1 MPVLT
6 REEFNAIE
14 FEAALTGDHQAAA
27 ERMARLAATGTQS
40 ETMARAEAFVRAGEQ
55 WLLADDP
62 GAAANGF
69 RMAIADGGP
78 VDVDPRAPLSR
89 ALFQLG
95 EGDQAYALIAELKSE
110 GRADARAC
118 DLITELLVEQ
128 SDLPAAL
135 DWATAGVELMLRDQA
150 AEGEHSGE
158 PEGEHSAVGSNGTD
172 QAGSTSAAQGAQAQA
187 TSASSG
193 LRDLLRLR
201 YRIRNDLRL
210 PEDDY
215 DRLLG
220 S

>member
-1 MPVLT
+1 VPLLT
-6 REEFNAIE
+6 REEFDAIE

-27 ERMARLAATGTQS
+27 ERMTELAATGVQS
-40 ETMARAEAFVRAGEQ
+40 ESMPRAEAFVRAGEQ
-55 WLLADDP
+55 WLLADNPDR
-62 GAAANGF
+62 AAYGF

-78 VDVDPRAPLSR
+78 VDVDPRVPLCR

-95 EGDQAYALIAELKSE
+95 HRDEAYALIGQLSSE
-110 GRADARAC
+110 GRTDARAC
-118 DLITELLVEQ
+118 DMITELLVEQ
-128 SDLPAAL
+128 SDLHAAL
-135 DWATAGVELMLRDQA
+135 DWATAGVELLVSRDTDPE
-150 AEGEHSGE
+150 AE
-158 PEGEHSAVGSNGTD
+158 
-172 QAGSTSAAQGAQAQA
+172 
-187 TSASSG
+187 SG